1 MTQEGESNVN
11 RINAKK
17 PTPRHIIIKLLKTK
31 DKDKLFRY
39 GSDDGMFLFQ
49 TSDGFPVPMIQ
60 SWVLW
65 WWWSGTLPPPEVQPE
80 KWPVAW
86 FNSQTW
92 GFASVLSLP
101 WSQLAIILGSR
112 TTFLSLLLQ
121 VKGPHRRPKFK
132 QWAWF
137 WLPHPQLI
145 TYMKLFKSPLPGR
158 RQSSHS
164 HRLLLSLESNG
175 P

>member
-60 SWVLW
+60 SWVL
-65 WWWSGTLPPPEVQPE
+65 
-80 KWPVAW
+80 
-86 FNSQTW
+86 
-92 GFASVLSLP
+92 
-101 WSQLAIILGSR
+101 
-112 TTFLSLLLQ
+112 
-121 VKGPHRRPKFK
+121 
-132 QWAWF
+132 
-137 WLPHPQLI
+137 
-145 TYMKLFKSPLPGR
+145 
-158 RQSSHS
+158 
-164 HRLLLSLESNG
+164 
-175 P
+175 